1 MGIPT
6 ATVKRNLRIESDSEH
21 EEEELAEEAYDR
33 DSEVSEYEG
42 VPEVSRHIY
51 RMDNCKWNIEK
62 RSSDEIYKF
71 NEEKYFLFN
80 FQNTLR
86 MSSNDNADV

>member
-33 DSEVSEYEG
+33 DSKVSEYEG
-42 VPEVSRHIY
+42 VPEAYRHIY
-51 RMDNCKWNIEK
+51 RMDIC
-62 RSSDEIYKF
+62 Y
-71 NEEKYFLFN
+71 
-80 FQNTLR
+80 
-86 MSSNDNADV
+86 

>member
-21 EEEELAEEAYDR
+21 EEEELAEEADDR

-42 VPEVSRHIY
+42 VPEAYRHIY
-51 RMDNCKWNIEK
+51 RMDIC
-62 RSSDEIYKF
+62 Y
-71 NEEKYFLFN
+71 
-80 FQNTLR
+80 
-86 MSSNDNADV
+86 